1 MKSGKEERRMNEQD
15 ILERIR
21 RSYQLILGPKL
32 VGIYVHGSI
41 AFGCFHWDSSDI
53 DFIAVVNQALT
64 LREKQA
70 LIQTLLDLKPFCPK
84 KGVEMSVVSAQYCKI
99 FLYPTPYELHFS
111 IAHEE
116 RAAQNLTEYCQMMQG
131 TDKDLAAHFTVI
143 RQSGLVLC
151 GAPICQTFGP
161 VPREAYWD
169 SICADIRQAEEDI
182 FSHPVY
188 TILNLCRVLAYK
200 KDGQILSKADGSHW
214 GIKKLPPVY
223 GLIIQKAISAYET
236 GAVYSFSGAE
246 RDFAAFMLEQIAPR
260 G

>member
-1 MKSGKEERRMNEQD
+1 M
-15 ILERIR
+15 
-21 RSYQLILGPKL
+21 
-32 VGIYVHGSI
+32 
-41 AFGCFHWDSSDI
+41 
-53 DFIAVVNQALT
+53 
-64 LREKQA
+64 
-70 LIQTLLDLKPFCPK
+70 
-84 KGVEMSVVSAQYCKI
+84 
-99 FLYPTPYELHFS
+99 
-111 IAHEE
+111 
-116 RAAQNLTEYCQMMQG
+116 
-131 TDKDLAAHFTVI
+131 I

-200 KDGQILSKADGSHW
+200 KDGQILSKADGGHW

-246 RDFAAFMLEQIAPR
+246 WDFAAFMLEQIAPK